1 MRILPLLLSTSMLL
15 LASSAGAQNLPYP
28 PPDASA
34 VNAVVVTGST
44 PVVRLRDEEARQ
56 IAGTYD
62 MSNGWRL
69 KVRPSSRSID
79 ATIDRQ
85 KPMRLVAVTPSKF
98 VSGDGN
104 VTMEFNRGDLGDE
117 MTMSYS
123 PAPGIADVVVIS
135 SAIAQR

>member
-1 MRILPLLLSTSMLL
+1 MRILPLLLSTSMLFI
-15 LASSAGAQNLPYP
+15 ASSTGAQTLAYP
-28 PPDASA
+28 PPDTGPVA
-34 VNAVVVTGST
+34 AVVVTA
-44 PVVRLRDEEARQ
+44 PAAVVRLREEEARQ

-85 KPMRLVAVTPSKF
+85 KPMHLTAITPSKF

-104 VTMEFNRGDLGDE
+104 VTMEFNRGDFGDE
-117 MTMSYS
+117 MMMSYS
-123 PAPGIADVVVIS
+123 PNPGFADVVVLS